1 MYKTVKPTTFTLSL
15 ELLED
20 LDIMSKE
27 LGKKKTAI
35 ISEALEMYMDYQDIQ
50 LAKQRLNDSSG
61 TISHDELLKELGIQ
75 MYSVVYKKTAIKDFK
90 RIDKVNIK
98 FITDSILEFTNN
110 FSFQYE
116 QELLKTGKIKKLQG
130 VTEELYRLKLRT
142 YRVIYKKE
150 EDRLIILVVAVKSR
164 ENSYKK

>member
-50 LAKQRLNDSSG
+50 LAKKRINESTG
-61 TISHDELLKELGIQ
+61 TIKADDFFKELG
-75 MYSVVYKKTAIKDFK
+75 V
-90 RIDKVNIK
+90 
-98 FITDSILEFTNN
+98 
-110 FSFQYE
+110 
-116 QELLKTGKIKKLQG
+116 
-130 VTEELYRLKLRT
+130 
-142 YRVIYKKE
+142 
-150 EDRLIILVVAVKSR
+150 
-164 ENSYKK
+164 

>member
-61 TISHDELLKELGIQ
+61 TISHDELLKELGI
-75 MYSVVYKKTAIKDFK
+75 
-90 RIDKVNIK
+90 
-98 FITDSILEFTNN
+98 
-110 FSFQYE
+110 
-116 QELLKTGKIKKLQG
+116 
-130 VTEELYRLKLRT
+130 
-142 YRVIYKKE
+142 
-150 EDRLIILVVAVKSR
+150 
-164 ENSYKK
+164 

>member
-50 LAKQRLNDSSG
+50 LAKKRLSEGNERVKANDFF
-61 TISHDELLKELGIQ
+61 KELG
-75 MYSVVYKKTAIKDFK
+75 V
-90 RIDKVNIK
+90 
-98 FITDSILEFTNN
+98 
-110 FSFQYE
+110 
-116 QELLKTGKIKKLQG
+116 
-130 VTEELYRLKLRT
+130 
-142 YRVIYKKE
+142 
-150 EDRLIILVVAVKSR
+150 
-164 ENSYKK
+164 

>member
-50 LAKQRLNDSSG
+50 LAKKRLNDSSG
-61 TISHDELLKELGIQ
+61 TISHDELLKELGI
-75 MYSVVYKKTAIKDFK
+75 
-90 RIDKVNIK
+90 
-98 FITDSILEFTNN
+98 
-110 FSFQYE
+110 
-116 QELLKTGKIKKLQG
+116 
-130 VTEELYRLKLRT
+130 
-142 YRVIYKKE
+142 
-150 EDRLIILVVAVKSR
+150 
-164 ENSYKK
+164 

>member
-50 LAKQRLNDSSG
+50 LAKKRLSQSTG
-61 TISHDELLKELGIQ
+61 TIKADDFFKELG
-75 MYSVVYKKTAIKDFK
+75 V
-90 RIDKVNIK
+90 
-98 FITDSILEFTNN
+98 
-110 FSFQYE
+110 
-116 QELLKTGKIKKLQG
+116 
-130 VTEELYRLKLRT
+130 
-142 YRVIYKKE
+142 
-150 EDRLIILVVAVKSR
+150 
-164 ENSYKK
+164 

>member
-50 LAKQRLNDSSG
+50 LF
-61 TISHDELLKELGIQ
+61 
-75 MYSVVYKKTAIKDFK
+75 KKK
-90 RIDKVNIK
+90 NP
-98 FITDSILEFTNN
+98 
-110 FSFQYE
+110 Y
-116 QELLKTGKIKKLQG
+116 
-130 VTEELYRLKLRT
+130 LYRM
-142 YRVIYKKE
+142 E
-150 EDRLIILVVAVKSR
+150 
-164 ENSYKK
+164 